1 MTNNKYPVQDTENMD
16 LTWVYLII
24 AGLLE
29 PCWVICL
36 EKSDKL
42 KNIPWTIATGVFLF
56 FSMLL
61 LSMAM
66 SVLGP
71 GTSYAV
77 WTGIGAIGALIAGII
92 LFREPVTYIRMFF
105 IVLIVIGIVGINLTT
120 GAV

>member
-1 MTNNKYPVQDTENMD
+1 MD
-16 LTWVYLII
+16 LTWVYIII

-36 EKSDKL
+36 EKSEKFRKIGWAL
-42 KNIPWTIATGVFLF
+42 ATCVILF
-56 FSMLL
+56 FSLFF

-77 WTGIGAIGALIAGII
+77 WTGIGAVGTLIVGVI
-92 LFREPVTYIRMFF
+92 LYKEPVTWLRMLF
-105 IVLIVIGIVGINLTT
+105 IGLIIAGIVGINLTA